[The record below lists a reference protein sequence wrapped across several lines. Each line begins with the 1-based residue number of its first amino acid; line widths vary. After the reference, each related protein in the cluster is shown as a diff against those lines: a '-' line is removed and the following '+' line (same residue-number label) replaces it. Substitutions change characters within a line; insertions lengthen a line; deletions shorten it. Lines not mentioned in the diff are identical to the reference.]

1 MDPELHV
8 ITFATADLDA
18 SRAFYRDC
26 LGWEPLADV
35 PGEILFF
42 QVGPGLVLGLFEA
55 TKFHEDLKSRPSR
68 SASVSGVTLSHNVE
82 SPAAVNATIE
92 KLTVAG
98 ATVVKRAQAGAFG
111 GVFHGHVSDPN
122 GIVWEIAYNPGWRIA
137 QDGTVVLG

>member
-1 MDPELHV
+1 MDPELHF

-18 SRAFYRDC
+18 SRAFYRDG

-55 TKFHEDLKSRPSR
+55 TKFHEDLKSRPLR

-122 GIVWEIAYNPGWRIA
+122 SIVWEIAYNPGWRIA

>member
-18 SRAFYRDC
+18 SRAFYRDG

>member
-1 MDPELHV
+1 MDPQLHF

-18 SRAFYRDC
+18 SRAFYRDG

-55 TKFHEDLKSRPSR
+55 TKFHEDLKSWPSR
-68 SASVSGVTLSHNVE
+68 SAGVSGVTLSHNVQ
-82 SPAAVNATIE
+82 SAAAVIATIE
-92 KLTVAG
+92 KLTAAG
-98 ATVVKRAQAGAFG
+98 ATIVKPAQAGAFG